1 LTDRVNRYHD
11 SQQIKEMPDGS
22 LEVSFLLSGAQ
33 EMIPWLMTWGS
44 TIEPLE
50 PQWLRQALAEQLAKA
65 LEIYHT

>member
-1 LTDRVNRYHD
+1 
-11 SQQIKEMPDGS
+11 MPDGS